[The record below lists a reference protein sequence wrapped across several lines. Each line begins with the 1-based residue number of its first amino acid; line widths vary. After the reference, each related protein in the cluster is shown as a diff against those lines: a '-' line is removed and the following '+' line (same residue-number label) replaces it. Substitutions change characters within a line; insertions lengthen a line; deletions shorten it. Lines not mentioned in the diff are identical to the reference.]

1 MLRLL
6 FSCAVVAGLSL
17 TVYAQERDG
26 PALPIILEHADS
38 VVGSG
43 PISSGTREFVGHV
56 RFTQGNVTV
65 ECERALHNVSANT
78 VELFTNVRIV
88 QQGLVLTAPYV
99 TYSGASNVAVA
110 TRGVVV
116 RENGSTIQA
125 RHATYSTISHIVV
138 FRDSVTARDS
148 AQIWADTLVFDRDAD
163 TTVAR
168 GHVLIVDSAQ
178 RIVAQ
183 SAYAYRDPSRRV
195 MHLRGDAAVWQ
206 WTDRQGAQRGGDT
219 LFLEAQSITS
229 LAIGESTIYNAMSGV
244 VLTQGSVAARCD
256 SLVADRGKGSSD
268 LYGTPVVWSGDM
280 QLHADTITARS
291 QGDQLRSVVGRGAAI
306 LVSRSDSMRTD
317 RIDQIAGAVVTMDI
331 EQDTVR
337 SLEATG
343 DAQSITFR
351 SEDQRGEGLA
361 KVASDTIRV
370 QFDQG
375 QLTDVRWLGGVE
387 GEHHP
392 EPVVAGRAETYRLP
406 QFRWRTDRPVAR
418 KLPRIPVVRARK

>member
-1 MLRLL
+1 MLLL
-6 FSCAVVAGLSL
+6 LVSCAVAAGLTL
-17 TVYAQERDG
+17 TMHAQERDG

-65 ECERALHNVSANT
+65 ECDRALHNVLANT
-78 VELFTNVRIV
+78 VELFTDVRIV

-99 TYSGASNVAVA
+99 IYSGATNVAVA
-110 TRGVVV
+110 SRGVVV
-116 RENGSTIQA
+116 REKGSIIQA
-125 RHATYSTISHIVV
+125 RHATYSTVSHIAV
-138 FRDSVTARDS
+138 FRDSVLARDS
-148 AQIWADTLVFDRDAD
+148 AQVWADTLVFDRDAD

-168 GHVLIVDSAQ
+168 GRVLIVDSAQ
-178 RIVAQ
+178 RVVAQ

-195 MHLRGDAAVWQ
+195 MRLMGDAAVWQ
-206 WTDRQGAQRGGDT
+206 WTERQGATRGGDT
-219 LFLEAQSITS
+219 LYLGAQSITS
-229 LAIGESTIYNAMSGV
+229 LVVGESTVYNAMSGV

-256 SLVADRGKGSSD
+256 SLVADRRKGSSE
-268 LYGTPVVWSGDM
+268 LYGRPVVWSEDM

-291 QGDQLRSVVGRGAAI
+291 EDDQLRSVVGRGTAI
-306 LVSRSDSMRTD
+306 LVSQSDTIRTD
-317 RIDQIAGAVVTMDI
+317 RFDQIAGAVVAMDI

-337 SLEATG
+337 TLEATG

-361 KVASDTIRV
+361 KVASDTIRI
-370 QFDQG
+370 QFDHG

-406 QFRWRTDRPVAR
+406 QFRWRTDRPEAR
-418 KLPRIPVVRARK
+418 MLPRIPVVRSRK